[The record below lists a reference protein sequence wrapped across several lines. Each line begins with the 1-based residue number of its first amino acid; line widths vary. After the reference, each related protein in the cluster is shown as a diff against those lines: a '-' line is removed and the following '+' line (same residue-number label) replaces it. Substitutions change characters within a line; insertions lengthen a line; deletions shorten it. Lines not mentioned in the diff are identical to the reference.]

1 MRKLILLVSF
11 ALLIA
16 FSGCNSTENNSS
28 KELSIGFEKYQLENG
43 LDVILHQDHSDPIVA
58 VALQYHVGSN
68 REVPGKTGFAH
79 LFEHMMFQE
88 SENVGQDEFFKKIQ
102 GAGGTLNGGT
112 SNDGTIYYEVVPK
125 NALEMV
131 LWMESDRMG
140 FLQNTVTREAF
151 VNQQNVVQNEKRQ
164 SYDNQPYG
172 HNSWIF
178 AKNLYP
184 EGHPYNWTVIGEM
197 EDLFNATIDDV
208 KEFHSKFYIPNN
220 TTLVLAGDFD
230 KEEAKILIEKYF
242 GEIPKGN
249 DLEDPKPQHVQLT
262 ETKKLY
268 HEDNFARTPQLTMV
282 WPGAEQYSDDA
293 YALNFLA
300 RVLGSGKNSP
310 FYKVIVKDK
319 KLAPRAGVYNR
330 SMEITG
336 QFTVS
341 INANAGTSL
350 ADVENA
356 VFEAMKLFE
365 EEGIT
370 ETDMEKHKASLETD
384 FYNSINSVLGKS
396 FQLARYNEYA
406 GSPDFIL
413 TDISKIK
420 AVTIPDVMR
429 VYEKYIKSKNYMVTS
444 FVPKGQLNLMAE
456 NSVDAGVVEENIENA
471 TQVVLADTGE
481 QEVVAKTP
489 SAFDRSVQP
498 AIGPDPEI
506 TLPIVWT
513 DETGNGIKIWGIN
526 HTEVP
531 LVRYSLVINGGHL
544 LDHPEKAGVA
554 SFLAAM
560 LKEGTVSKTPEE
572 LEEAIEMLGASI
584 DVYGGTENITVNVNT
599 LARNFEATLQ
609 LVEEILTQPRWDEEQ
624 FGLVKS
630 RIINE
635 LKRNEANPN
644 YLAAINYYKLIYPEN
659 SPLGTPASGTIKSV
673 ETITM
678 DDLKNYY
685 NTNLSPSVTKM
696 HVAGDIQK
704 DRVMKALGNLTETWE
719 AKNVNIPAVESPQ
732 MPEKGGLFFL
742 DVPGAKQSNIY
753 IGYACIPRSNQDYF
767 PVTVMNYKLGGAF
780 NGNLNMILREEKG
793 FTYGARSG
801 FAGFQNHGNFTAS
814 SSVRSDAT
822 LESVNIFKTEIEKY
836 REQLKEED
844 LQFTKDALLKS
855 YALKYETLGAL
866 QGMLRDISD
875 YNLPADYAEQ
885 EVDFIRNYNKDQHL
899 QLAQKY
905 LKPENMYF
913 VVAGDAKTQ
922 MQALESVGMGAPFL
936 IQN

>member
-1 MRKLILLVSF
+1 MKKIINYLVTG
-11 ALLIA
+11 LIA
-16 FSGCNSTENNSS
+16 VLFSCTASENARK
-28 KELSIGFEKYQLENG
+28 KELSLPYEKYQLANG

-58 VALQYHVGSN
+58 VAIQFHVGSN
-68 REVPGKTGFAH
+68 REIPGKTGFAH

-140 FLQNTVTREAF
+140 YLQNTVTRAAF
-151 VNQQNVVQNEKRQ
+151 ANQQNVVQNEKRQ
-164 SYDNQPYG
+164 MMDNQPYG
-172 HNSWIF
+172 HNTWVIG
-178 AKNLYP
+178 KNLYP
-184 EGHPYNWTVIGEM
+184 EGHPYSWTVIGEM

-208 KEFHSKFYIPNN
+208 KEFHSRFYIPNN

-230 KEEAKILIEKYF
+230 KEEAKKLIERYF

-249 DLEDPKPQHVQLT
+249 DLEDPKPQHVKLDS
-262 ETKKLY
+262 TKKLY

-282 WPGAEQYSDDA
+282 WPGVEQYSDDS
-293 YALNFLA
+293 YPLNFLA

-319 KLAPRAGVYNR
+319 KLAPRAGVFNR
-330 SMEITG
+330 SGEVTG

-370 ETDMEKHKASLETD
+370 ETDLEKHKASLETD
-384 FYNSINSVLGKS
+384 FYSTINSVLGKS

-406 GSPDFIL
+406 GSPDYIL

-429 VYEKYIKSKNYMVTS
+429 VYEKYVKGKNYIATS

-471 TQVVLADTGE
+471 TQVVLVDADE
-481 QEVVAKTP
+481 QEVIAKTP
-489 SAFDRSVQP
+489 SSFDRSVQP
-498 AIGPDPEI
+498 SIGADPEI
-506 TLPIVWT
+506 TLPDVWT
-513 DETGNGIKIWGIN
+513 AEADNGIKIWGIN

-531 LVRYSLVINGGHL
+531 LVRYSLVIGGGHL
-544 LDHPEKAGVA
+544 LDQPDKAGVA

-560 LKEGTVSKTPEE
+560 LKEGTATKTPEE

-584 DVYGGTENITVNVNT
+584 DIYAGTENISVNVNT
-599 LARNFEATLQ
+599 LARNFEETLQ

-644 YLAAINYYKLIYPEN
+644 YLAAINFYKLIYPEG

-673 ETITM
+673 ENITM

-685 NTNLSPSVTKM
+685 SANLSPSVTKM
-696 HVAGDIQK
+696 QVAGDIQK
-704 DRVMKALGNLTETWE
+704 EKVIKALGNLSKTWK
-719 AKNVNIPAVESPQ
+719 AKEVNIPVVESQ
-732 MPEKGGLFFL
+732 EMPEKGGIYFL

-753 IGYACIPRSNQDYF
+753 IGYASIPRSNQDYF

-780 NGNLNMILREEKG
+780 NGVLNMILREEKG

-801 FAGFQNHGNFTAS
+801 FNGFQNHGNFTAS

-836 REQLKEED
+836 REQLQEED

-866 QGMLRDISD
+866 QGMLRDISE
-875 YNLPADYAEQ
+875 YNLPANYAEQ
-885 EVDFIRNYNKDQHL
+885 EVEFIRNYNKDQHL

-913 VVAGDAKTQ
+913 VISGDAATQ
-922 MQALESVGMGAPFL
+922 MPALERIGMGKPVL
-936 IQN
+936 ISN

>member
-370 ETDMEKHKASLETD
+370 ETDLEKHKASLETD

-429 VYEKYIKSKNYMVTS
+429 VYEKYIKGKNYMVTS

-498 AIGPDPEI
+498 AIG
-506 TLPIVWT
+506 
-513 DETGNGIKIWGIN
+513 
-526 HTEVP
+526 
-531 LVRYSLVINGGHL
+531 R
-544 LDHPEKAGVA
+544 
-554 SFLAAM
+554 
-560 LKEGTVSKTPEE
+560 
-572 LEEAIEMLGASI
+572 
-584 DVYGGTENITVNVNT
+584 
-599 LARNFEATLQ
+599 R
-609 LVEEILTQPRWDEEQ
+609 PRDYP
-624 FGLVKS
+624 
-630 RIINE
+630 
-635 LKRNEANPN
+635 ANC
-644 YLAAINYYKLIYPEN
+644 
-659 SPLGTPASGTIKSV
+659 
-673 ETITM
+673 M
-678 DDLKNYY
+678 D
-685 NTNLSPSVTKM
+685 
-696 HVAGDIQK
+696 
-704 DRVMKALGNLTETWE
+704 R
-719 AKNVNIPAVESPQ
+719 
-732 MPEKGGLFFL
+732 
-742 DVPGAKQSNIY
+742 
-753 IGYACIPRSNQDYF
+753 
-767 PVTVMNYKLGGAF
+767 
-780 NGNLNMILREEKG
+780 
-793 FTYGARSG
+793 
-801 FAGFQNHGNFTAS
+801 
-814 SSVRSDAT
+814 
-822 LESVNIFKTEIEKY
+822 
-836 REQLKEED
+836 
-844 LQFTKDALLKS
+844 
-855 YALKYETLGAL
+855 
-866 QGMLRDISD
+866 
-875 YNLPADYAEQ
+875 
-885 EVDFIRNYNKDQHL
+885 
-899 QLAQKY
+899 
-905 LKPENMYF
+905 
-913 VVAGDAKTQ
+913 
-922 MQALESVGMGAPFL
+922 
-936 IQN
+936 